1 MLESQLAP
9 VRPTDRLRW
18 WPFTALLAL
27 LLATVLGVGLGLA
40 QAPRPVT
47 FASDG
52 ITGLPVLNGQVG
64 DFGVILGT
72 TSDETITLQ
81 HVSLISVPGYPLPTL
96 VHAVV
101 VAPPSLGSD
110 RGWPPLELAG
120 DRLLSIGGLRV
131 ALTTSPRSV
140 SELVYGVTASGSA
153 TMYAWAGM
161 NVTYVLDGQ
170 QFSSPAYAGGAL
182 CVARNILHN
191 SCNFDAATAA
201 ISAVVPA

>member
-1 MLESQLAP
+1 
-9 VRPTDRLRW
+9 
-18 WPFTALLAL
+18 
-27 LLATVLGVGLGLA
+27 
-40 QAPRPVT
+40 
-47 FASDG
+47 
-52 ITGLPVLNGQVG
+52 
-64 DFGVILGT
+64 
-72 TSDETITLQ
+72 
-81 HVSLISVPGYPLPTL
+81 
-96 VHAVV
+96 
-101 VAPPSLGSD
+101 
-110 RGWPPLELAG
+110 
-120 DRLLSIGGLRV
+120 LSIGGLRV